1 MTAHHSTEKVL
12 IRRLLAIALALVLS
26 ACQTTV
32 PRTWDLPPGVKTLAV
47 NGYPMAYVEKGSGA
61 PMVLVHG
68 ALVDY
73 RYLAASMDL
82 LAANHRVFAI
92 SLRHHYPERWNGQGA
107 YNLPLHASDVAEFIR
122 ALNVGPVHLVG
133 HSFGGT
139 VVFLVAHSAPE
150 VVRSLTSMEGMSSV
164 YNLLP
169 PATPEQ
175 AAAEKAYFQR
185 REAQFERG
193 DIETALREFVQRI
206 GGNWD
211 NLPAAVRQP
220 LWDNAWTLY
229 ANGKAGLVDV
239 PCAELRRLPM
249 PVLVVQGEKT
259 TPLFAK
265 VSDNLAQCLTRVE
278 RATIAGA
285 AHVAPRSH
293 PGEFSKLVHEF
304 ASRHS
309 IAARGRPGSD
319 QRR

>member
-1 MTAHHSTEKVL
+1 MPRRTVNVM
-12 IRRLLAIALALVLS
+12 IRHLFAIALALALA
-26 ACQTTV
+26 ACQSMT

-47 NGYPMAYVEKGSGA
+47 NGYQMAYVEKGSGP

-68 ALVDY
+68 ASVDY
-73 RYLAASMDL
+73 RYLAAAMEL
-82 LAANHRVFAI
+82 LAAHHRVFAI
-92 SLRHHYPERWNGQGA
+92 SLRHHYPERWNGQGD
-107 YNLPLHASDVAEFIR
+107 YNLPLLASDVAAFIR

-133 HSFGGT
+133 HSYGGT
-139 VVFLVAHSAPE
+139 VAFLVARSAPE
-150 VVRSLTSMEGMSSV
+150 VVRSLTSMEGMSSAS
-164 YNLLP
+164 NLLP

-175 AAAEKAYFQR
+175 AAVEKAYFQR

-193 DIETALREFVQRI
+193 DIEAAFREFVQRI

-211 NLPAAVRQP
+211 NLPAAVKQP

-259 TPLFAK
+259 TPLYAK

-293 PGEFSKLVHEF
+293 PAEFSKLVREF
-304 ASRHS
+304 AARH
-309 IAARGRPGSD
+309 
-319 QRR
+319 